1 MKKSLCG
8 LLIGLAS
15 LTAKADLPSE
25 VAQALN
31 QAGVPLEQV
40 AVVVQAVEQEQ
51 IAAAVAVQQTNI
63 LVRAAQQKGWVVQVA
78 AEQVHLVQAVQMVVL
93 TQVVVVVVE
102 TVEEAKT
109 WVQEMA
115 VQE

>member
-1 MKKSLCG
+1 MAP
-8 LLIGLAS
+8 LA
-15 LTAKADLPSE
+15 A
-25 VAQALN
+25 
-31 QAGVPLEQV
+31 
-40 AVVVQAVEQEQ
+40 
-51 IAAAVAVQQTNI
+51 
-63 LVRAAQQKGWVVQVA
+63 QVA

>member
-1 MKKSLCG
+1 
-8 LLIGLAS
+8 
-15 LTAKADLPSE
+15 
-25 VAQALN
+25 
-31 QAGVPLEQV
+31 
-40 AVVVQAVEQEQ
+40 
-51 IAAAVAVQQTNI
+51 
-63 LVRAAQQKGWVVQVA
+63 
-78 AEQVHLVQAVQMVVL
+78 MVVL